1 MEYGDCFS
9 TPDSAEVFAEAR
21 FQLGD
26 ADALHSHTMVT
37 QAETPKLRSIIANEL
52 ERFVPM
58 FDGKTLN
65 GWSIREGPD
74 SAFYVHDA

>member
-1 MEYGDCFS
+1 MNRRQFIAGS
-9 TPDSAEVFAEAR
+9 TA
-21 FQLGD
+21 GI
-26 ADALHSHTMVT
+26 ALL
-37 QAETPKLRSIIANEL
+37 QAQTSEDG
-52 ERFVPM
+52 FVPM